1 MRLPMQNFKL
11 EPNVEAVIRLRYA
24 QILFQE
30 TENYPQ
36 AEEALSNG
44 VGPS

>member
-1 MRLPMQNFKL
+1 MRLQTQNFKL
-11 EPNVEAVIRLRYA
+11 EPNTEAVVRLRYA

-30 TENYPQ
+30 TENYSQ

-44 VGPS
+44 VGSF